1 MLQAILPT
9 IFGNTCTAAI
19 LLAYK
24 AWKKTLKKNKTSLPN
39 IPGAYSS
46 TCLKKMFGML

>member
-24 AWKKTLKKNKTSLPN
+24 AWKKTLKKIKHHCPTYPVHIAAL
-39 IPGAYSS
+39 A
-46 TCLKKMFGML
+46 